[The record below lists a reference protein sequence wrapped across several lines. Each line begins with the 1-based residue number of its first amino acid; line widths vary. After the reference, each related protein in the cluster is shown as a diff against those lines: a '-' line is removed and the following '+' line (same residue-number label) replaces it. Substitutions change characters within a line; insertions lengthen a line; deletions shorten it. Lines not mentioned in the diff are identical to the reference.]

1 MGENCGVRREQKVRK
16 QARKMVL
23 KVITWT
29 SFIYEYLLR
38 VVLGSLGLLPLQ
50 VEKWAWS

>member
-23 KVITWT
+23 KVNVDLFYI
-29 SFIYEYLLR
+29 
-38 VVLGSLGLLPLQ
+38 
-50 VEKWAWS
+50 